1 MPAPYVEMS
10 EMVHFFRARR
20 SFWYQ
25 KCMQLKL
32 NMLMKNE
39 TDLAIYLPTFVYI
52 FYGLQEKNYS
62 NFTTVVKLDIS

>member
-39 TDLAIYLPTFVYI
+39 TDLAIY
-52 FYGLQEKNYS
+52 
-62 NFTTVVKLDIS
+62 